1 VTRNTPN
8 LRIALI
14 TSVSALVLALV
25 PVASAAPPGGGHGGG
40 GGGGKTTCTQRM
52 PAVLVDNTWQ
62 WGQSGSW
69 GLPGQTLTYAINV
82 INYDI
87 GCGSSAFTVSISAPG
102 GFSTS
107 IPTNTITLRSSSS
120 AYVYANVSAPSVIAD
135 GDFPLTVT
143 VQRSGTLNST
153 ASTTSSFKVYSTDT
167 SAPVLYW
174 PNPADGVTVNG
185 SSYQAIV
192 SSSDDHAVRKIELY
206 LDNVYASTAS
216 CADIAYECQ
225 LVYKFALGSRG
236 QHTATFK
243 SYDWMGNVGVLTS
256 TYTVG

>member
-1 VTRNTPN
+1 MTRNTPN
-8 LRIALI
+8 LRIVVI
-14 TSVSALVLALV
+14 TAVSVVVLALV
-25 PVASAAPPGGGHGGG
+25 PVASAAPPGGGGGHGGN
-40 GGGGKTTCTQRM
+40 KTTCTQRM

-87 GCGSSAFTVSISAPG
+87 GCGSSTFTVSIAAPG
-102 GFSTS
+102 GFSAS
-107 IPTNTITLRSSSS
+107 IPTSTITLRSSSS

-143 VQRSGTLNST
+143 VQRSGTSNST

-174 PNPADGVTVNG
+174 PNPADGVTVTG

-192 SSSDDHAVRKIELY
+192 SSSDDHAVKKIELY

-216 CADIAYECQ
+216 CANIAYECQ
-225 LVYKFALGSRG
+225 LVYKFALGAKG